1 MQTLKVN
8 DLQQHALDTSN
19 EPLCIYGDPAYPI
32 RVHLQCPFRNAVL
45 TREMEDYNSAM
56 SEVRVAVE
64 WLFGDIINSYKFVDF
79 KKQLKI
85 GLSSVGKMYVVSA
98 ILRNAL
104 TCLYGNSTSNF
115 FDLLP
120 PTIDEYFA

>member
-1 MQTLKVN
+1 MHTTPVMSLYVYMVTLPTQYV
-8 DLQQHALDTSN
+8 LQF
-19 EPLCIYGDPAYPI
+19 
-32 RVHLQCPFRNAVL
+32 PFRNAVL
-45 TREMEDYNSAM
+45 TREMEAYNSAM
-56 SEVRVAVE
+56 SKVCVPVE
-64 WLFGDIINSYKFVDF
+64 WLFGDIINSYKYVDF

-85 GLSSVGKMYVVSA
+85 GLSSVAKMYVVCA

-104 TCLYGNSTSNF
+104 TCLYGNSTSKF